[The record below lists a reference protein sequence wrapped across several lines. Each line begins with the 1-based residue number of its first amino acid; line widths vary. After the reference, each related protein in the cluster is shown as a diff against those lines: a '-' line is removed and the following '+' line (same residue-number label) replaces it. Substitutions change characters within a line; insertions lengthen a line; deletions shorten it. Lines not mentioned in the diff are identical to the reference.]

1 MGGEA
6 HVLRISTSECSG
18 FELRQLQ
25 SFKDHQKQ
33 VGPVGSVG
41 FAPKEWQEPGPKK
54 QRHQNNQ
61 SQQPKAQSER
71 NSEIETRNIMKY
83 HEISTEYDG
92 ISMNCEVTGE
102 VNREVFPAPNKR
114 FPRSPVAV
122 SLRVAQT
129 L

>member
-1 MGGEA
+1 M
-6 HVLRISTSECSG
+6 VLI
-18 FELRQLQ
+18 
-25 SFKDHQKQ
+25 
-33 VGPVGSVG
+33 PVSSC
-41 FAPKEWQEPGPKK
+41 PKEWQEPGPKK

-71 NSEIETRNIMKY
+71 NSEIENKEY
-83 HEISTEYDG
+83 HEISTEYHG
-92 ISMNCEVTGE
+92 ISMNREVTGE